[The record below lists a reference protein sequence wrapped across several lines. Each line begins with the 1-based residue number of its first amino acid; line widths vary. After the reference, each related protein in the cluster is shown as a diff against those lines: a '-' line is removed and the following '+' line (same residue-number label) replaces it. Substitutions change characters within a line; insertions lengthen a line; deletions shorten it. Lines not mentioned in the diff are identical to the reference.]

1 MRAGSQ
7 SLQLGSYVLIVC
19 VFVILETLVPLAAE
33 QRRARRGWSTD
44 ASFLVV
50 NALLFASGL
59 GVVIATIGVA
69 LRQFIPGVAAFIGVL
84 PLWLQAIAATAM
96 GDLGTYLV
104 HRAEHAIPTLWRF
117 HSIHHAAE
125 EMDFLVAVRNH
136 PVDLFLQKA
145 GALIPVLALG
155 FRPAAIAIYTTI
167 YMWQVYLA
175 HANVRLSYGPLR
187 WVLVSPEFHH
197 WHHAGD
203 REAYD
208 TNFAGLCAFW
218 DLLFRTAHLPNGR
231 RPSRYGVDEGLPHSL
246 PRLLWYPF
254 RRARKTVRPP
264 VNEAP

>member
-1 MRAGSQ
+1 MRAGFQ

-19 VFVILETLVPLAAE
+19 VFVMLETLVPLVAD
-33 QRRARRGWSTD
+33 QRRARRGWNTD

-59 GVVIATIGVA
+59 GILIGIVGLK
-69 LRQFIPGVAAFIGVL
+69 LRTLIPGVAGFVGVL
-84 PLWLQAIAATAM
+84 PLWLQAILVIAIA
-96 GDLGTYLV
+96 DLGTYAV
-104 HRAEHAIPTLWRF
+104 HRSEHAIPALWRF

-145 GALIPVLALG
+145 GALIPVLAFG
-155 FRPAAIAIYTTI
+155 FRPGAIAIYTTI
-167 YMWQVYLA
+167 YMWQSYLV

-231 RPSRYGVDEGLPHSL
+231 QPSRYGVDAGLPRSL
-246 PRLLWYPF
+246 PGLLWYPF
-254 RRARKTVRPP
+254 RTITTHR
-264 VNEAP
+264 NE